1 MLETPLEIAHLSEI
15 AIKVDYSRLPIFQ
28 IESRLAQAFQFDPL
42 KMFSSV
48 ALVVTIPSDK
58 VESAYRA
65 LHEMGIPFADIS
77 GVTEGTGV
85 RIFKDEDI
93 IHHDKIR
100 AEENELDRVWALYPR
115 DG

>member
-1 MLETPLEIAHLSEI
+1 
-15 AIKVDYSRLPIFQ
+15 
-28 IESRLAQAFQFDPL
+28 
-42 KMFSSV
+42 MFSSG
-48 ALVVTIPSDK
+48 ALVATIPFEK
-58 VESAYRA
+58 VVSAYRA
-65 LHEMGIPFADIS
+65 LHEMEIPFADIG

-100 AEENELDRVWALYPR
+100 AEENELARMWALFPR